1 MDYPDYE
8 RQQELAHAGDH
19 VVEYMQAIFDEWQP
33 ADNTLS
39 SLNRRVYKDTDA
51 GISVGYQLD
60 DGTYVWNGDR
70 RLEDPKLVNRVQA
83 IGFSSIVE
91 GSDAEVGLTW
101 LNLLDENLDSAE
113 KAVEAF
119 QHRVDETNDAA
130 CELWEQ
136 EHEDE
141 DEYEGAERWEAVK

>member
-8 RQQELAHAGDH
+8 RQQELAQAGDH
-19 VVEYMQAIFDEWQP
+19 VAEFMQAIFDEWQP
-33 ADNTLS
+33 NGNTLS
-39 SLNRRVYKDTDA
+39 SLNYRVYKDTEA

-60 DGTYVWNGDR
+60 DGSYVWNGDK

-101 LNLLDENLDSAE
+101 LNLLDEDLDSPE

-130 CELWEQ
+130 CELWGQ
-136 EHEDE
+136 EDGNEDGSEDE
-141 DEYEGAERWEAVK
+141 DKL